1 MRLSLRAFSSSE
13 RRGRGKQEERF
24 QPVPSVL
31 LLYIYIYISIT
42 LRIIRYRVV
51 ALIPFNERY
60 TAGLDVETLH
70 TVWHTIVPVASSGS

>member
-31 LLYIYIYISIT
+31 LLYIYISIT